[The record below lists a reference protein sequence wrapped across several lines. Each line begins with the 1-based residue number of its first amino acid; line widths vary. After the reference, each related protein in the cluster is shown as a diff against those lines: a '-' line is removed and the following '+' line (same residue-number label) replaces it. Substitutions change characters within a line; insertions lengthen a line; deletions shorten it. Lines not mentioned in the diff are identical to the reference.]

1 MPMTGLPVAFAR
13 AAEAVRA
20 AHVARHDDFALMP
33 PWELSMSESVNPALI
48 PRPGR
53 TLPAPRTAEQA
64 AKRLL
69 DEGEHVHYI
78 SEGHA
83 TCPTGTC
90 TP

>member
-13 AAEAVRA
+13 AAEAVCA
-20 AHVARHDDFALMP
+20 AHAARPADFALMP
-33 PWELSMSESVNPALI
+33 PMSEPLNPAVV

-64 AKRLL
+64 AQRLL
-69 DEGEHVHYI
+69 DEGEHVHYV
-78 SEGHA
+78 SDGGT

-90 TP
+90 AL